1 MARKENFTRLKYQ
14 EKLLHEVNRL
24 LRKDFRDPR
33 LQFVSATHVEL
44 NVDYSVA
51 KIFWD
56 TFDSS
61 AKDDIDEAIRSIAGK
76 MRTEIAKNAN
86 LRHTPALEFVYNSQ
100 FEDELKIEELLKE
113 ANSGEDKTS

>member
-1 MARKENFTRLKYQ
+1 MARKESFTKLKYQ

-51 KIFWD
+51 KVYWD

-61 AKDDIDEAIRSIAGK
+61 SRESIEKAINSIAGR
-76 MRTEIAKNAN
+76 MRTEIAKNSN

-100 FEDELKIEELLKE
+100 FEDEMKIDELLKQDKR
-113 ANSGEDKTS
+113 EDQTS

>member
-1 MARKENFTRLKYQ
+1 MGRKESFTKLKYQ
-14 EKLLHEVNRL
+14 EKLLHEINRL

-51 KIFWD
+51 KVYWD

-61 AKDDIDEAIRSIAGK
+61 SKDEIEKAIKSIAGR
-76 MRTEIAKNAN
+76 MRTEIAKNSN
-86 LRHTPALEFVYNSQ
+86 LRHTPSLEFIYNSQ
-100 FEDELKIEELLKE
+100 FEDAMKIDELLKKE
-113 ANSGEDKTS
+113 SGENKTS